1 MVLGKDPQDN
11 GETWSNC
18 SLWGEVFIVG
28 DLYPENRGGHV
39 LLATTPRF
47 TLDDAEQW
55 NGQGD
60 LMHSPFSREHL
71 SLEIPS
77 CR

>member
-1 MVLGKDPQDN
+1 M
-11 GETWSNC
+11 
-18 SLWGEVFIVG
+18 G